1 MFVKCGYFMGK
12 LSCLLLLRA
21 AFIIS
26 AMLAVS
32 STAWAAATQEEI
44 REIRNFVADIID
56 PAPLV
61 QGSSEHPERIVLRK
75 HIAALKLI
83 IAEPGIVEES
93 LGLQRHGVSNIA
105 AVILDQFKSLGLL
118 NLKEALMDSTTVDKI
133 IVDRIGS
140 ISDSHL
146 TTLNLV
152 IEGAA
157 SVFKFDNVG
166 LDKLDLIK
174 VDEGMGK
181 IARFILEVLK
191 NYHSQQAPQDK
202 RFIVATFLRSTMP
215 NDLDE
220 KKLLAVTKASGPFF
234 HKIIQLVGDFV
245 SDATPAGKNLKDTLN
260 EVKRNLLP
268 IDDYKL
274 KRLIEEVEKASNNR
288 FKITVNKTLGVASI
302 GHALLVTL
310 TDNSNKQEKIVLKF
324 IKPGV
329 KERAERDIAI
339 LLPIAN
345 RLGVLSF
352 LQGTIDDIM
361 GELDF
366 KTELANLKAGN
377 EVYNSNDPNDRV
389 GAVLAVPGFP
399 ESPKWLAM
407 TLAPGRSF
415 ADFGKDVAGTNE
427 EKLDRQIEYIM
438 RGIALEQLTN
448 KWMLQA
454 FFGKRD
460 GMYHADLHAGNILV
474 DIKTDEIK
482 QFLRSKNPGLTFNQ
496 LTKAMLRE
504 VPKNLYKVTLID
516 FGNAGYLNPTQRLN
530 VLNFFISTLDE
541 IHSPEGFLEA
551 YLNLVGA
558 KLDSAKEKALK
569 EAIKKIFAQNKE
581 QGPLLGKLV
590 TFFLDGVYP
599 PLPPVMANFGRS
611 QAMLN
616 NIYSSIQKDAA
627 KLGLSYANF
636 SFSQAILEDLKRL
649 LAQGTFI
656 VFERV
661 DAAGNKLYLNTGN
674 FLAVTA
680 YGARYGWNFLKE
692 KLGMEVVP
700 LMQPCKTD
708 AQCQNWT
715 MPGQRG
721 VQCCQGKCQEK
732 LKDWTGVYY
741 CPATC
746 VGKPFGKAGTC
757 SPQPK

>member
-1 MFVKCGYFMGK
+1 MVKLVKYIGVQ
-12 LSCLLLLRA
+12 LA
-21 AFIIS
+21 IITV
-26 AMLAVS
+26 LATS
-32 STAWAAATQEEI
+32 GTSAWAAATSSEI
-44 REIRNFVADIID
+44 RELRNFVADIID
-56 PAPLV
+56 PKPLI
-61 QGSSEHPERIVLRK
+61 QGSQEHPERIVLKK
-75 HIAALKLI
+75 HIPALKLI
-83 IAEPGIVEES
+83 IVEPGIIEES
-93 LGLQRHGVSNIA
+93 LGLERHGVSSIA
-105 AVILDQFKSLGLL
+105 AAILDQFKNLGLL
-118 NLKEALMDSTTVDKI
+118 NLKEEILNSSVADKI
-133 IVDRIGS
+133 IADRIAA

-157 SVFKFDNVG
+157 SVFKFDKVG

-174 VDEGMGK
+174 VDQGMGK
-181 IARFILEVLK
+181 IASFILEVLK
-191 NYHSQQAPQDK
+191 NYHAQQAPEDK

-215 NDLDE
+215 NDTDD

-245 SDATPAGKNLKDTLN
+245 SDATPEGKVLKDTLN

-268 IDDYKL
+268 IDEYNLKKL
-274 KRLIEEVEKASNNR
+274 LEEVERAGNNR
-288 FKITVNKTLGVASI
+288 FKITVNRTLGVASI

-310 TDNSNKQEKIVLKF
+310 TDNTNRQEKIVLKF

-329 KERAERDIAI
+329 KERATRDIAI

-361 GELDF
+361 DELDF
-366 KTELANLKAGN
+366 KTELANLKAAN
-377 EVYNSNDPNDRV
+377 EIYNSNDPQDRV

-399 ESPKWLAM
+399 ESPKWIAM

-415 ADFGKDVAGTNE
+415 ADFGKDPANTSE
-427 EKLDRQIEYIM
+427 EKLDRQIEYIV
-438 RGIALEQLTN
+438 RGLALEQLTN

-454 FFGKRD
+454 FFGKRE

-482 QFLRSKNPGLTFNQ
+482 QFLRSKHSGLTFSQ
-496 LTKAMLRE
+496 VTKDMVGS

-516 FGNAGYLNPTQRLN
+516 FGNAGRLNATQRLN
-530 VLNFFISTLDE
+530 VLNFFIATLDE

-558 KLDSAKEKALK
+558 KLDSAKEKVLK
-569 EAIKKIFAQNKE
+569 EEIKKIFDQNKE

-616 NIYSSIQKDAA
+616 NIYDSIQKDAA
-627 KLGLSYANF
+627 KFGLARANF
-636 SFSQAILEDLKRL
+636 NFSQAILEDLKKL
-649 LAQGTFI
+649 LAEGTFL
-656 VFERV
+656 FPTRV
-661 DAAGNKLYLNTGN
+661 DVAGNKLYLNTGN

-680 YGARYGWNFLKE
+680 YGARYGWDFLKE
-692 KLGMEVVP
+692 KLGVETVP
-700 LMQPCKTD
+700 LMKPCKTD
-708 AQCQNWT
+708 VQCQNWT
-715 MPGQRG
+715 MPGKRG
-721 VQCCQGKCQEK
+721 VQCCQGRCQEK
-732 LKDWTGVYY
+732 LKAWTGIYY

-746 VGKPFGKAGTC
+746 VGKAFGKAGTC
-757 SPQPK
+757 SPTAK